1 MSRRTM
7 LRLVVAVVSFVVY
20 SSAAIADEPLLQGRW
35 KAVEGWVDGEK
46 MPTQAIERIAL
57 RVHDN
62 QIELSSDGDRRGDIE
77 FKVDDRAEPK
87 TIDLMYS
94 EPERLKGKT
103 RRGIYRLDGNRW
115 TVCFNIDA
123 SRETRPTSFEPTA
136 GSGCYVHVYEKQPDD
151 AAGQDAKAI
160 ADAWWYRGESAP
172 GRESSSQRTGAGPE
186 SGDFFAYA
194 GTVENEG
201 TYAQAWAFYAHKCG
215 SDETFAEQ
223 SRIVGKPTASGGYY
237 TIFQRNDGG
246 RAITTFARHEAD
258 ATVAVTLHEV
268 EASDERTLLQLS
280 VVVTRHAA
288 KSSSAPTP

>member
-1 MSRRTM
+1 MTRHT
-7 LRLVVAVVSFVVY
+7 LFWLLAAVVGFGVCTNT
-20 SSAAIADEPLLQGRW
+20 ATADEPSLQGRW
-35 KAVEGWVDGEK
+35 KGVEGWIDGEK
-46 MPTQAIERIAL
+46 MPEQAIDRIAL
-57 RVHDN
+57 RVHNN
-62 QIELSSDGDRRGDIE
+62 QIELSSDGNRRGDIE
-77 FKVDDRAEPK
+77 FKVDDSAEPK
-87 TIDLMYS
+87 TIDLTYS

-123 SRETRPTSFEPTA
+123 SRETRPTSFDPAA
-136 GSGCYVHVYEKQPDD
+136 GSGCYVHVYEKQAGDE
-151 AAGQDAKAI
+151 AGQDAKAM

-186 SGDFFAYA
+186 SGDFFAYT

-201 TYAQAWAFYAHKCG
+201 SYAQAWQFYAQKCG
-215 SDETFAEQ
+215 SDETFADQ
-223 SRIVGKPTASGGYY
+223 VRIIGKPTASGGYY

-246 RAITTFARHEAD
+246 RATTTFARHEAD

-268 EASDERTLLQLS
+268 EATDERTSLQLA

-288 KSSSAPTP
+288 NSGASRMP